1 MSITQLIKTTFSKV
15 FNKYVYEEMVVG
27 KLAHTELK
35 TGKNKGDEVNV
46 LMPGMVTTFAYDGG
60 DLPDAEQVAGSL
72 TKVKLDKGMGV
83 HFGLKQIEEDMI
95 RNAKT
100 EEKQVELV
108 KEYSMDAVKQFA
120 ATVDLAYADLYTR
133 AGHYVDNAGSAIK
146 LSPKLCKDILAYM
159 QAKFKRGDGK
169 GHTNWIDGQMIA
181 IVPPEFQY
189 YMGMLNEF
197 YQGVESGHKKMEKG
211 YFGHLMG
218 WDILVS
224 NNIKKNKDGAMYP
237 LFGIKG
243 KTLAGGVTKDLNMQH
258 YVPEKNFNT
267 NYKGYA
273 LYGVGAPRADFL
285 GTVKI
290 DAPLELEL
298 TEQA

>member
-95 RNAKT
+95 KNAKT

-133 AGHYVDNAGSAIK
+133 AGHYADNGGSAIK
-146 LSPKLCKDILAYM
+146 LTPKLCKDILAFM

-181 IVPPEFQY
+181 VVPPEFQY

-290 DAPLELEL
+290 DAPLELDL